1 MGERVILRTWDNCLE
16 ERQRMYFFI
25 LESQEINVSIPI
37 TVWYEIE
44 KGSFVGVPK
53 HSDLEPPYLLAKGD
67 GNPAAKCR
75 LIAYRPRKT
84 VHPLP

>member
-53 HSDLEPPYLLAKGD
+53 HFELEPDYWLLKEMESLRKCLPEVSGLLACCGK
-67 GNPAAKCR
+67 
-75 LIAYRPRKT
+75 
-84 VHPLP
+84 